1 MMNKLKG
8 LIATVMLMSS
18 STFAQTVQL
27 NQVYSLDSQ
36 AARTLVDAAVAAC
49 QKIQHNI
56 AVVVVDRGGNTLM
69 ANRHETVGPHNLGAA
84 EKKAYTALS
93 TKTATLLLSQNAHEN
108 KDARNLTSLSNLLLL
123 GGGVPVRYENQ
134 MVGAIGVAG
143 AGGAKNDHYCA
154 ENAIQ
159 SIFNH

>member
-8 LIATVMLMSS
+8 LIATVMLMSI
-18 STFAQTVQL
+18 STFAQSIQL

-36 AARTLVDAAVAAC
+36 SARTLLDAAVVAC

-93 TKTATLLLSQNAHEN
+93 TKMETLLISQNVHEN
-108 KDARNLTSLSNLLLL
+108 KDAKNLTTLSNLLLL
-123 GGGVPVRYENQ
+123 GGGIPVRYENQ
-134 MVGAIGVAG
+134 VVGAIGVAG

-154 ENAIQ
+154 ETAVQ
-159 SIFNH
+159 SIFNP

>member
-18 STFAQTVQL
+18 STFAQSVQL

-36 AARTLVDAAVAAC
+36 TAQTLIDAAMTVC

-56 AVVVVDRGGNTLM
+56 AVVVVDGGGNTLM
-69 ANRHETVGPHNLGAA
+69 SKRHETVGPHNLGAA

-93 TKTATLLLSQNAHEN
+93 TKMATMLLSQNAHQN
-108 KDARNLTSLSNLLLL
+108 KDAKNLTTLSNLLLL
-123 GGGVPVRYENQ
+123 GGGVPVRYESQ
-134 MVGAIGVAG
+134 VVGAIGVAG

-154 ENAIQ
+154 DTAVK
-159 SIFNH
+159 SIFNP

>member
-1 MMNKLKG
+1 MNKLKG